1 MLFVIGF
8 WFKCDNCYIF
18 MSYAGICYF
27 MICLNNGYVY
37 DNFRVTNIIYA
48 MYNIQDHTAL
58 YNNAVGILLTYG
70 KHLYAI

>member
-1 MLFVIGF
+1 
-8 WFKCDNCYIF
+8 

-58 YNNAVGILLTYG
+58 YNNAVGI
-70 KHLYAI
+70 